1 MNKKLLEAYLICLE
15 LAKEN
20 AFKCIIWI
28 HSYDAHFNV
37 TVKKDDEE
45 QFEVE
50 DTFRFAQF
58 DKDED
63 IDNKLEKLRT
73 HINESI

>member
-20 AFKCIIWI
+20 AFKCTVWI

-37 TVKKDDEE
+37 TVKKNDDEP
-45 QFEVE
+45 FETG

-58 DKDED
+58 DKDSE
-63 IDNKLEKLRT
+63 IDNKLEMLRT